1 MQAPQTPNNEKQ
13 RLNSLNRL
21 NILDTPPEE
30 RFDRVTRLAK
40 SLFNVP
46 IALVSLVDENRQWFK
61 SCFGIDAAETGRDI
75 SFCGHSIL
83 QDDIFVVDDA
93 TKDERFKDNP
103 LVAGEPNI
111 RFYAGYPLTSHDGY
125 NLGTLCIIDDKPRQL
140 NEQELSLFI
149 DLGLLAQQEIQAVQL
164 ATIDDLTQI
173 SNRRGFYMLAK
184 HALATAKRQNLTST
198 VLFFDLDNFK
208 SINDNHGHDEGDR
221 ALLYFTDCLLMSFRE
236 SDILSRLGGDE
247 FAVLLTNQDPSDVT
261 TALKRFLMN
270 LNEINKFA
278 SKNYVIEYSVGVLN
292 VDDFEKPVDALLAE
306 ADRLMYQDKQQ
317 LS

>member
-1 MQAPQTPNNEKQ
+1 MQAPKIPENEKE
-13 RLNSLNRL
+13 RLSSLQSL

-40 SLFNVP
+40 SLFKVP

-61 SCFGIDAAETGRDI
+61 SCFGIDASESGRDI

-83 QDDIFVVDDA
+83 QDDVFVVEDA
-93 TKDERFKDNP
+93 TKDERFRDNP
-103 LVAGEPNI
+103 FVTNEPHI

-125 NLGTLCIIDDKPRQL
+125 NLGTLCIIDDKPRKL
-140 NEQELSLFI
+140 SEQDLALFI

-164 ATIDDLTQI
+164 ATLDDLTQI

-184 HALATAKRQNLTST
+184 HALATSKRQNLSST

-208 SINDNHGHDEGDR
+208 AINDNYGHEEGDN

-236 SDILSRLGGDE
+236 SDVLSRLGGDE
-247 FAVLLTNQDPSDVT
+247 FAVLLTNQEPDEVT
-261 TALKRFLMN
+261 KALKRFSMN
-270 LNEINKFA
+270 LDEINKFA
-278 SKNYVIEYSVGVLN
+278 SKKYVIEYSVGVLN
-292 VDDFEKPVDALLAE
+292 VDDFEKPVDTLLAE